1 MILICFRSPS
11 SPSSRAVLP
20 LLPVCTFFVAVFSF
34 SLCGTKT
41 AGGVMRVMFPNRALS
56 SRRHFRPKIRNFRV
70 HRFSSRL
77 AATGN
82 HNRTNWRRKE
92 EYLYRQKVLCE
103 DGKEVGVSKA
113 QFPSQVP
120 TMLRRRTIR
129 HGSAGSAFLTETQ
142 KGGGKKLKRY
152 KRFNVFFLVK
162 PSAIRALFI
171 IGLATFE

>member
-1 MILICFRSPS
+1 
-11 SPSSRAVLP
+11 
-20 LLPVCTFFVAVFSF
+20 
-34 SLCGTKT
+34 
-41 AGGVMRVMFPNRALS
+41 MRMMFPNRALS
-56 SRRHFRPKIRNFRV
+56 SRRHFRSKFGNFRV

-113 QFPSQVP
+113 QIPSQVP
-120 TMLRRRTIR
+120 AMLRRTIR

-142 KGGGKKLKRY
+142 KGGGKKLLGTNGSTY
-152 KRFNVFFLVK
+152 FFLKNLPLYVHLSSVWRHLNK
-162 PSAIRALFI
+162 NRGRGEKDLHLRKFR
-171 IGLATFE
+171 T